1 MRGAGIKIGRI
12 FGITIYLHSS
22 WFFIFALMTYYFAG
36 DVGTLNPRWSPL
48 QHWTLGVVTSLLFF
62 GSVLFHELS
71 HSVVA
76 RHYRLPVS
84 SITLFIFGGVA
95 SITREPDSAGQEFLI
110 AAAGPFSS
118 FVLAAGFLAISRLTP
133 GGSAPNAIGD
143 WLGKINASL
152 AIFNLLPGFPLDGGR
167 VFRSIVWGFTK
178 NYQRATRIAARTGQV
193 VAYAMMGLGTFW
205 AVQAYGGS
213 GDPLN
218 GLWLVFIGWFL
229 LTAARQSYA
238 QVTVRGVLAGLRV
251 ADIMT
256 ADLPSVGRDM
266 TLEEY
271 GREAARTGR
280 RAHLVISD
288 GQLIGLMTA
297 ETLQNVPRE
306 EWDSTSVQA
315 VMLSADHVQRA
326 SLDEPALQMIER
338 MGKAHVDQ
346 MAVFSGSSVVGL
358 VTRDS
363 IQRVVQTRSELGH
376 APGQ

>member
-1 MRGAGIKIGRI
+1 M
-12 FGITIYLHSS
+12 
-22 WFFIFALMTYYFAG
+22 
-36 DVGTLNPRWSPL
+36 
-48 QHWTLGVVTSLLFF
+48 
-62 GSVLFHELS
+62 
-71 HSVVA
+71 
-76 RHYRLPVS
+76 
-84 SITLFIFGGVA
+84 
-95 SITREPDSAGQEFLI
+95 
-110 AAAGPFSS
+110 
-118 FVLAAGFLAISRLTP
+118 LAAGFLSISMLTP
-133 GGSAPNAIGD
+133 SGSAVNAIGD

-152 AIFNLLPGFPLDGGR
+152 ALFNLLPGFPLDGGR
-167 VFRSIVWGFTK
+167 VFRSIVWGVTK

-193 VAYAMMGLGTFW
+193 VAYAMMGLGAYW
-205 AVQAYGGS
+205 AVQAYGGN
-213 GDPLN
+213 GDPLS

-238 QVTVRGVLAGLRV
+238 QVTVRGVLEGLRV

-271 GREAARTGR
+271 GLEAAQTGR

-297 ETLQNVPRE
+297 EALQRVPQD
-306 EWDSTSVQA
+306 EWSSTSVQA
-315 VMLSADHVQRA
+315 AMLSADHVQRA
-326 SLDEPALQMIER
+326 SLDEPALQMLER
-338 MGKAHVDQ
+338 MGKARVDQ
-346 MAVFSGSSVVGL
+346 MAVFNGANIVGL